1 MRFHRLKVLRRL
13 PHPGRGFTQGLILAG
28 GAVWESTGLYGQS
41 SLRRYRLGA
50 GEWEACAPLPPALFA
65 EGICRAGDSIWQL
78 TWRERT
84 ALRWHPDTLALLETV
99 PYNREGWGICN
110 AGDHILTSDGS
121 GELVR
126 RDPRTLAPLEVVRVR
141 CEGERVAGLN
151 DLEWS
156 GGRVWAN
163 IITQPYL
170 AGIDPGSGEVTDIV
184 DARLGE
190 HHWGDP
196 QAVLNGIAAM
206 PGPGGAGAVGGAGAA
221 GAAGEFTEFLLTGKG
236 WRFLHHVRL
245 AGGRPRRQPARLL
258 VPAD

>member
-1 MRFHRLKVLRRL
+1 
-13 PHPGRGFTQGLILAG
+13 
-28 GAVWESTGLYGQS
+28 VWESTGLYGQS

-99 PYNREGWGICN
+99 PYNREGWGVCN
-110 AGDHILTSDGS
+110 TGDHILTSDGS

-126 RDPRTLAPLEVVRVR
+126 RDPRTLAPLEVIQVR

-184 DARLGE
+184 DAHLGE

-206 PGPGGAGAVGGAGAA
+206 PGPGGAGAVGGAGAT

-245 AGGRPRRQPARLL
+245 VGGRQRRQPARLL